1 MTTAFQKVYTK
12 ITQITKATCTLNAQ
26 GVGND
31 ELAIV
36 DGRLAQV
43 VKIWGN
49 DITLQVFSGTEGIPT
64 NAEVTFLGKAPTL
77 KVGDDLCGRFFNA
90 FGDPI
95 DGGPAVDGEER
106 EIGGPSV
113 NPVRRKQPS
122 ELIATGIAG
131 IDLNNTLV
139 SGQKIPFFADPD
151 QPYNQVM
158 ANVALRAQTD
168 RIILGGMGLTN
179 DDYLYFK
186 NLFDNAGVLDRI
198 VSFVNTTE
206 APPVERLLV
215 PDMALTAAEYFAV
228 DKNEKVLVLLTDM
241 TLYADALSI
250 VSNRMDQI
258 PSKDSMPGSLYSDL
272 AKIYEKAVKFP
283 AGGSITIIAVTTLS
297 GGDITHA
304 IPDNTGY
311 ITEGQLFLRKD
322 SEIGKVIVDP
332 FRSLSR
338 LKQLVIGKKTRK
350 DHPQV
355 MNAAIR
361 LYADAANA
369 RTKME
374 NGFDLTDYDRR
385 TLDFAKDYSN
395 SLLAIDVNISTDQM
409 LDTAWDLFRKYFN
422 KAELG
427 IKQEIVEEFGGY
439 ENL

>member
-272 AKIYEKAVKFP
+272 AKIYEKAVQFP

-322 SEIGKVIVDP
+322 TEIGKVIVDP

>member
-1 MTTAFQKVYTK
+1 MAQAFQRIYTRLEG
-12 ITQITKATCTLNAQ
+12 ITKATVVLNAQ
-26 GVGND
+26 GVAND
-31 ELAIV
+31 ELATV

-43 VKIWGN
+43 VKIKE
-49 DITLQVFSGTEGIPT
+49 DSVTLQVFGGTEGIAT
-64 NAEVTFLGKAPTL
+64 NSEVVFWGEAPSL
-77 KVGDDLCGRFFNA
+77 NVSEDLSGRFFNA
-90 FGDPI
+90 YGKPI
-95 DGGPAVDGEER
+95 DGGPEAEGEHR

-113 NPVRRKQPS
+113 NPYKRKQPS
-122 ELIATGIAG
+122 QLIPTGIAG

-158 ANVALRAQTD
+158 ATVALRAD
-168 RIILGGMGLTN
+168 VDKIILGGMGLTN
-179 DDYLYFK
+179 DDYLFFK
-186 NLFDNAGVLDRI
+186 QSFENAGKLSKI
-198 VSFVNTTE
+198 ISFVNTTDQ
-206 APPVERLLV
+206 PPVERLLI

-272 AKIYEKAVKFP
+272 AKIYEKAVQFP

-304 IPDNTGY
+304 VPDNTGY
-311 ITEGQLFLRKD
+311 ITEGQLYLRRD
-322 SEIGKVIVDP
+322 SDVGKVIVDP

-338 LKQLVIGKKTRK
+338 LKQLVTGKKTRE

-355 MNAAIR
+355 MNAAVR

-369 RTKME
+369 KTKLE
-374 NGFDLTDYDRR
+374 NGFDLTDYDIR
-385 TLDFAKDYSN
+385 TLNYAKDYSKK
-395 SLLAIDVNISTDQM
+395 LLAIDVNLDTTEM
-409 LDTAWDLFRKYFN
+409 LDVTWELFSKHFKPQEVN
-422 KAELG
+422 
-427 IKQEIVEEFGGY
+427 IKQALVDQYWKVKE
-439 ENL
+439 